1 MKLLSFM
8 FLIVTTCLA
17 LVVAV
22 LRKQG
27 QLEAM
32 PNAARNAEGRTT
44 DELLQGFA
52 SIHPIDIHAHVFDK
66 GNPAFLDM
74 LRRLDLHMVDLLVVG
89 DDPGLWREFAT
100 PAYVDRYSKGLDP
113 LRADA
118 FAVVRGSGGR
128 AVLCTT
134 FDPYKF
140 RDPEF
145 AANAIEQLNKDFA
158 AGAVAVKIWKNL
170 GMEIRKADGSFLMPD
185 DPILEPIYNDIERH
199 HRTLI
204 AHLAEPDVCWQPP
217 DPTNPEL
224 SYFRDNPR
232 WYMYLHPD
240 YPSKKAILTARDH
253 ILERNPKLRFVGAHM
268 GSMES
273 DVDQIAERLDKYPNF
288 AVETGD
294 RLYELMS
301 QPREKVMAFLI
312 KYQDRVLYG
321 TDLILP
327 RGAKKGALDRFRTTY
342 ARDWGLFATDETVEL
357 EGRKFRGLK
366 LPESVLR
373 KLFRDNALK
382 WVPGVIRA
390 DSASNNKS

>member
-1 MKLLSFM
+1 MKMLKF
-8 FLIVTTCLA
+8 IV
-17 LVVAV
+17 LVVATSLV
-22 LRKQG
+22 LSAAALRKTGRLQATRAAAWITEG
-27 QLEAM
+27 QNIE
-32 PNAARNAEGRTT
+32 
-44 DELLQGFA
+44 ELMRGFA
-52 SIHPIDIHAHVFDK
+52 SIHPVDVHAHVFDK
-66 GNPAFLDM
+66 DNTAFFGM
-74 LRRLDLHMVDLLVVG
+74 LKSLDLHVVDILVAG
-89 DDPGLWREFAT
+89 GHPGLWSEFAT
-100 PAYVDRYSKGLDP
+100 SAYGDRYSKGLDP
-113 LRADA
+113 QRSDA
-118 FAVVRGSGGR
+118 LAVVRRSGGR

-140 RDPEF
+140 ADPEF
-145 AANAIEQLNKDFA
+145 AEHAIEQLNKDFA
-158 AGAVAVKIWKNL
+158 GGAVAVKIWKNL

-185 DPILEPIYNDIERH
+185 DPILEPIYNDIEKH

-217 DPTNPEL
+217 DPNNPEL

-240 YPSKKAILTARDH
+240 YPSKKAILAARDH
-253 ILERNPKLRFVGAHM
+253 ILEKNPKLRFIGAHM

-294 RLYELMS
+294 RLYELMI
-301 QPREKVMAFLI
+301 QPREKVLAFLI

-327 RGAKKGALDRFRTTY
+327 RGANKGALDRWRATY
-342 ARDWGLFATDETVEL
+342 ARDWGLFATDETIEL
-357 EGRKFRGLK
+357 EGRKFRGLM

-373 KLFRDNALK
+373 KLFHDNALK
-382 WVPGVIRA
+382 WVPGVIRT
-390 DSASNNKS
+390 DSVGNNKS